1 MTALKQAIQTA
12 DLPALVASL
21 YPDSGAKPSSTH
33 HRARAVWR
41 GGDGTSVSFWRG
53 RDGWMLTDF
62 ARGEHYNA
70 YTFLT
75 ECAQLS
81 PREAT
86 ALLLQQSTTA
96 PAPARARVKQV
107 TPDKKAK
114 QDLEHW
120 HKLSKTGSSAY
131 LTRKRVAGVSCEAL
145 RFGRGRI
152 GVLMSVIKDG
162 RLEPVSVQWVFD
174 DGAKLFAK
182 GGTTSGALALIGA
195 NKLQDLHGRVYVCEG
210 YATGAT
216 LHLATGCPVVV
227 AFSAH
232 NITNVVAGVRRYVDN
247 DLELVI
253 AADNDQ
259 YHRADVGNPGLE
271 QAHSAALT
279 YRARVVA
286 PSFADTTT
294 KPTDFN
300 DLHVLQELPA
310 VADQLEPRLPS
321 ALLAFANDRRKR
333 DKRLKHATHGRYL
346 PVIDQLPRGVTV
358 IRSPQGT
365 GKTHALAS
373 LIADYEAKNMRVL
386 YVSHRVSLTRD
397 AARRLDLYNYDDLDG
412 RDIRAVGSLACCV
425 NSLHRLRDDTG
436 NLTPFDVVI
445 IDESEQLTN
454 ALRGAH
460 ITRKQDSL
468 AALEFFLR
476 RADRLVCLDADAGAF
491 TTRLLQRYRPSER
504 VNWINH
510 HYDIGNGR
518 ELRVYDSK
526 GDVYRQLE
534 QLEQP
539 VMVVTNSR
547 RESERVAAFLESRGK
562 VGRLINGDTS
572 ASEQDF
578 LADIDASC
586 YGLDFL
592 VCSPSVSTGVSLESG
607 HFKHVVG
614 FFGASIGT
622 PEDAMQAIWRVR
634 TPATYDLWID
644 PRVSKQH
651 IDLEARYGALSEHE
665 RELIGREL
673 PLHSNAAYEDL
684 KRLAESVEQ
693 QKQATYRVN
702 FLRLAVLQGFD
713 VELVE
718 ASDDDTSALIK
729 EARELADTRYVE
741 SVLSD
746 ARYVDT
752 RANISEFYALAE
764 DDDLKRFI
772 ELDDRG
778 RYRKR
783 VQRLELALGGD
794 ELLERRVNE
803 LLEHVEMKADM
814 PALASEREFNRKL
827 LRAVRF
833 NEASTT
839 LATGASEQRHLPRYS
854 VDSLETFRAWIEDN
868 RQWLAGLI
876 ALPTKEQLEQN
887 ILRYVG
893 SWLKRLGLKQT
904 RTGNTHDRTYSL
916 ELASLQVLCEV
927 IKRRSEKNT
936 LSCESTDSEK
946 SVLNDPG
953 GGGRWLQ
960 RLESAV
966 TRGVFDHIP
975 NLDTL
980 KAYLEQARGGCKAS
994 LEALRAYC
1002 EHEAVKTAL

>member
-1 MTALKQAIQTA
+1 
-12 DLPALVASL
+12 
-21 YPDSGAKPSSTH
+21 
-33 HRARAVWR
+33 
-41 GGDGTSVSFWRG
+41 
-53 RDGWMLTDF
+53 
-62 ARGEHYNA
+62 
-70 YTFLT
+70 
-75 ECAQLS
+75 
-81 PREAT
+81 
-86 ALLLQQSTTA
+86 
-96 PAPARARVKQV
+96 
-107 TPDKKAK
+107 
-114 QDLEHW
+114 
-120 HKLSKTGSSAY
+120 
-131 LTRKRVAGVSCEAL
+131 
-145 RFGRGRI
+145 
-152 GVLMSVIKDG
+152 
-162 RLEPVSVQWVFD
+162 
-174 DGAKLFAK
+174 
-182 GGTTSGALALIGA
+182 
-195 NKLQDLHGRVYVCEG
+195 
-210 YATGAT
+210 
-216 LHLATGCPVVV
+216 
-227 AFSAH
+227 
-232 NITNVVAGVRRYVDN
+232 
-247 DLELVI
+247 
-253 AADNDQ
+253 
-259 YHRADVGNPGLE
+259 
-271 QAHSAALT
+271 
-279 YRARVVA
+279 VVA

-300 DLHVLQELPA
+300 DLHVLQGLPA
-310 VADQLEPRLPS
+310 VADQLEPQLPS
-321 ALLAFANDRRKR
+321 ALLAFASDRRKR

-365 GKTHALAS
+365 GKTYALAS
-373 LIADYEAKNMRVL
+373 LIADYEAQNMRVL

-397 AARRLDLYNYDDLDG
+397 AARRLDLHNYDDLDG

-425 NSLHRLRDDTG
+425 NSLHRLRDSSG

-476 RADRLVCLDADAGAF
+476 RADRLVCLDADAGTF
-491 TTRLLQRYRPSER
+491 TTRLLQSYRPSEHI
-504 VNWINH
+504 NWINH

-534 QLEQP
+534 QFTEP
-539 VMVVTNSR
+539 VMIVTNSR

-644 PRVSKQH
+644 PRVSTQH

-693 QKQATYRVN
+693 QKQAAYRVN

-718 ASDDDTSALIK
+718 ASDDDTSRLIK
-729 EARELADTRYVE
+729 EARELADTRYVDM
-741 SVLSD
+741 VLHD

-752 RANISEFYALAE
+752 RANIREFYSLG
-764 DDDLKRFI
+764 DDNDLKRFI

-803 LLEHVEMKADM
+803 LLEHIEMKADM
-814 PALASEREFNRKL
+814 PALASEREFNRRL
-827 LRAVRF
+827 LRAVRY
-833 NEASTT
+833 NEAIAA
-839 LATGASEQRHLPRYS
+839 LATETATEQRHLPRYGF
-854 VDSLETFRAWIEDN
+854 DSLETFRAWIEDN
-868 RQWLAGLI
+868 RAWLAGLV
-876 ALPTKEQLEQN
+876 ALPTKQQLEKN
-887 ILRYVG
+887 IIRYVG
-893 SWLKRLGLKQT
+893 SWLKRLGL
-904 RTGNTHDRTYSL
+904 RHDRAGNTHNGTYSL
-916 ELASLQVLCEV
+916 EITTLQVVYEV
-927 IKRRSEKNT
+927 IKRRKQKNT

-946 SVLNDPG
+946 SVLNDDP

-980 KAYLEQARGGCKAS
+980 KAYLEQAHSGCKQS
-994 LEALRAYC
+994 LEALRGYY
-1002 EHEAVKTAL
+1002 EHEAVQAAL